1 MDRGDHSNISTCIS
15 KAIDN
20 EFSGNMIDCPVGALT
35 DKTFRFKSRVWFNK
49 PYTAHRDC
57 DKCSGKTTLWMFG
70 GEIQRVTGRKD
81 VYHEV
86 DEFICGCRF
95 DHKDPTHWVIEGPRA
110 FDKDSVINQNN
121 YTQKLETVVI
131 DTEDFILKGRE
142 QDRLKIKPAIPLNK
156 EETEDFKHGNI

>member
-1 MDRGDHSNISTCIS
+1 
-15 KAIDN
+15 
-20 EFSGNMIDCPVGALT
+20 
-35 DKTFRFKSRVWFNK
+35 
-49 PYTAHRDC
+49 
-57 DKCSGKTTLWMFG
+57 MFG
-70 GEIQRVTGRKD
+70 GIQRVTGRKD

-86 DEFICGCRF
+86 DEFICNGCRF

-142 QDRLKIKPAIPLNK
+142 QDRLK
-156 EETEDFKHGNI
+156 

>member
-1 MDRGDHSNISTCIS
+1 
-15 KAIDN
+15 
-20 EFSGNMIDCPVGALT
+20 
-35 DKTFRFKSRVWFNK
+35 
-49 PYTAHRDC
+49 
-57 DKCSGKTTLWMFG
+57 MFG

-86 DEFICGCRF
+86 DEFICNGCRF
-95 DHKDPTHWVIEGPRA
+95 DQRSTHWVIEGPRA

-142 QDRLKIKPAIPLNK
+142 QDRLK
-156 EETEDFKHGNI
+156 

>member
-1 MDRGDHSNISTCIS
+1 
-15 KAIDN
+15 
-20 EFSGNMIDCPVGALT
+20 
-35 DKTFRFKSRVWFNK
+35 
-49 PYTAHRDC
+49 
-57 DKCSGKTTLWMFG
+57 MFG

-81 VYHEV
+81 VYEV
-86 DEFICGCRF
+86 DEFICNGCRF

-142 QDRLKIKPAIPLNK
+142 QDRLKNKCYPL
-156 EETEDFKHGNI
+156 E

>member
-1 MDRGDHSNISTCIS
+1 L
-15 KAIDN
+15 
-20 EFSGNMIDCPVGALT
+20 VQQAL
-35 DKTFRFKSRVWFNK
+35 
-49 PYTAHRDC
+49 HRDC

-86 DEFICGCRF
+86 DEFICNGCRF

-110 FDKDSVINQNN
+110 FDKDINQNN

-131 DTEDFILKGRE
+131 DTEDFILKVE
-142 QDRLKIKPAIPLNK
+142 NK
-156 EETEDFKHGNI
+156 TV